1 MNWGIIL
8 GYTGVA
14 LAGGLAGIG
23 SAIGVSIAGQAAAGV
38 ISEDPD
44 KFGKVLL
51 MELLPGTQGIYGL
64 VVAILIM
71 MKMGV
76 FGTGVDMTVFANGF
90 KLFAASLPIGLL
102 GLYSGI
108 YQGKAAVS
116 GIHLIGQRGDQ
127 SGRALTMCA
136 AVELYA
142 VFGLLISL
150 LAILLGVN

>member
-1 MNWGIIL
+1 MDWGIVL
-8 GYTGVA
+8 GYMGVA
-14 LAGGLAGIG
+14 VAGALAGIG
-23 SAIGVSIAGQAAAGV
+23 SAIGVSIAGQAASGV
-38 ISEDPD
+38 VSEDPD

-51 MELLPGTQGIYGL
+51 MQLLPGTQGIYGL

-71 MKMGV
+71 LQMGV
-76 FGTGVDMTVFANGF
+76 FGSEAVTLSVTDGF
-90 KLFAASLPIGLL
+90 KLFAASLPIGIL

-108 YQGKAAVS
+108 YQGKAAVA

-142 VFGLLISL
+142 VFGLLVSL
-150 LAILLGVN
+150 LAILLGV

>member
-8 GYTGVA
+8 GF
-14 LAGGLAGIG
+14 AGIAFASGLAGIG
-23 SAIGVSIAGQAAAGV
+23 SAVGVSLAGQAAAGV
-38 ISEDPD
+38 VSEDPD

-64 VVAILIM
+64 LVAFLIM
-71 MKMGV
+71 MRMGI
-76 FGTGVDMTVFANGF
+76 FGGDPSILTTTEGF
-90 KLFAASLPIGLL
+90 SLLLSSLPIGIL

-108 YQGKAAVS
+108 YQGKAAVA

-127 SGRALTMCA
+127 NGRALTMCA

-142 VFGLLISL
+142 VFGLVVSL
-150 LAILLGVN
+150 LAVLMGV

>member
-1 MNWGIIL
+1 MNWAIVL
-8 GYTGVA
+8 GYIGIA

-23 SAIGVSIAGQAAAGV
+23 SAIGVSLAGQAAAGV

-76 FGTGVDMTVFANGF
+76 FGTGVEMTFVNGF
-90 KLFAASLPIGLL
+90 KLFAASLPIGIL

-108 YQGKAAVS
+108 HQGKAAVA

>member
-1 MNWGIIL
+1 MNWGILL

-14 LAGGLAGIG
+14 LAAALAGIG
-23 SAIGVSIAGQAAAGV
+23 SAVGVSIAGQAASGV
-38 ISEDPD
+38 VSEDPD

-51 MELLPGTQGIYGL
+51 MQLLPGTQGIYGL

-71 MKMGV
+71 LKMGV
-76 FGTGVDMTVFANGF
+76 FGEGVDLNFINGF
-90 KLFAASLPIGLL
+90 KLFAASLPIGIL

-108 YQGKAAVS
+108 YQGKAAVA

-142 VFGLLISL
+142 VFGLLVSL
-150 LAILLGVN
+150 LAILLGVQ

>member
-1 MNWGIIL
+1 MNWGILL

-14 LAGGLAGIG
+14 LSAALAGIG
-23 SAIGVSIAGQAAAGV
+23 SAIGVSIAGQAASGV
-38 ISEDPD
+38 VSEDPD

-51 MELLPGTQGIYGL
+51 MQLLPGTQGIYGL

-71 MKMGV
+71 MKIGV
-76 FGTGVDMTVFANGF
+76 FSEGVDMNFVNGF
-90 KLFAASLPIGLL
+90 KLFAASLPIGIL

-108 YQGKAAVS
+108 YQGKAAVA

-142 VFGLLISL
+142 VFGLLVSL
-150 LAILLGVN
+150 LAILLGVQ

>member
-1 MNWGIIL
+1 MDWGIIL

-23 SAIGVSIAGQAAAGV
+23 SAIGVSIAGQAASGV

-76 FGTGVDMTVFANGF
+76 FGTGVDLTFANGF
-90 KLFAASLPIGLL
+90 KLFAAALPIGIL
-102 GLYSGI
+102 GLFSGI
-108 YQGKAAVS
+108 YQGRAAVA

-150 LAILLGVN
+150 LAILLGVQ

>member
-1 MNWGIIL
+1 MDWGTIF
-8 GYTGVA
+8 GYMGVA
-14 LAGGLAGIG
+14 ISASLAGIG
-23 SAIGVSIAGQAAAGV
+23 SAVGVSMAGQAASGV

-71 MKMGV
+71 LSMGV
-76 FGTGVDMTVFANGF
+76 LGGTAVELSTTEGLT
-90 KLFAASLPIGLL
+90 LLAASLPIGIL

-108 YQGKAAVS
+108 YQGKVAVA

-136 AVELYA
+136 MVETYA
-142 VFGLLISL
+142 VFGLLVSL
-150 LAILLGVN
+150 LIILLGV

>member
-1 MNWGIIL
+1 MDWGIVL

-14 LAGGLAGIG
+14 LAGALAGIG
-23 SAIGVSIAGQAAAGV
+23 SAVGVSIAGQAASGV
-38 ISEDPD
+38 VSEDPD

-51 MELLPGTQGIYGL
+51 MQLLPGTQGIYGL

-71 MKMGV
+71 LQMGV
-76 FGTGVDMTVFANGF
+76 FGTEAVSVSVTDGF
-90 KLFAASLPIGLL
+90 KLFAASLPIGIL

-108 YQGKAAVS
+108 YQGKAAVA

-142 VFGLLISL
+142 VFGLLVSL
-150 LAILLGVN
+150 LAILLGVK

>member
-1 MNWGIIL
+1 MDWGIVL

-14 LAGGLAGIG
+14 LAGALAGIG
-23 SAIGVSIAGQAAAGV
+23 SAVGVSTAGQAASGV
-38 ISEDPD
+38 VSEDPD

-51 MELLPGTQGIYGL
+51 MQLLPGTQGIYGL

-71 MKMGV
+71 LKMGV
-76 FGTGVDMTVFANGF
+76 FGGDVVLSVSDGF
-90 KLFAASLPIGLL
+90 KLFAASLPIGIL

-108 YQGKAAVS
+108 YQGKAAVA

-142 VFGLLISL
+142 VFGLLVSL
-150 LAILLGVN
+150 LAILLGVQ

>member
-1 MNWGIIL
+1 MNWGILL

-14 LAGGLAGIG
+14 LASALAGIG
-23 SAIGVSIAGQAAAGV
+23 SAVGVSIAGQAASGV
-38 ISEDPD
+38 VSEDPD

-51 MELLPGTQGIYGL
+51 MQLLPGTQGIYGL

-71 MKMGV
+71 MKIGV
-76 FGTGVDMTVFANGF
+76 FGEGVDMNFVNGF
-90 KLFAASLPIGLL
+90 KLLAASLPIGIL

-108 YQGKAAVS
+108 FQGKAAVA

-142 VFGLLISL
+142 VFGLLVSL
-150 LAILLGVN
+150 LAILLGVQ

>member
-1 MNWGIIL
+1 MDWGIFL

-14 LAGGLAGIG
+14 LAGALAGIG
-23 SAIGVSIAGQAAAGV
+23 SAIGVSIAGQAASGV
-38 ISEDPD
+38 VSEDPD

-51 MELLPGTQGIYGL
+51 MQLLPGTQGIYGL

-71 MKMGV
+71 LKMGV
-76 FGTGVDMTVFANGF
+76 FGDAVDLSVTDGF
-90 KLFAASLPIGLL
+90 KLLAASLPIGIL

-108 YQGKAAVS
+108 YQGKAAVA

-142 VFGLLISL
+142 VFGLLVSL
-150 LAILLGVN
+150 LAILLGVQ

>member
-1 MNWGIIL
+1 MNWGILL

-14 LAGGLAGIG
+14 LAAALAGIG
-23 SAIGVSIAGQAAAGV
+23 SAIGVSIAGQAASGV
-38 ISEDPD
+38 VSEDPD

-51 MELLPGTQGIYGL
+51 MQLLPGTQGIYGL

-71 MKMGV
+71 MKIGV
-76 FGTGVDMTVFANGF
+76 FGEGVDMNFVNGF
-90 KLFAASLPIGLL
+90 KLFAASLPIGIL

-108 YQGKAAVS
+108 YQGKAAVA

-142 VFGLLISL
+142 VFGLLVSL
-150 LAILLGVN
+150 LAILLGVQ

>member
-23 SAIGVSIAGQAAAGV
+23 SAIGVSIAGQAASGV

-76 FGTGVDMTVFANGF
+76 FGTGVEMDFANGF

-108 YQGKAAVS
+108 YQGKAAVA